1 MATTNTAFITRV
13 LELTNEFRAQNG
25 LSALKLNEE
34 LNAAALGHSADMAN
48 QDYFAHIGKNGSEP
62 WDRAK
67 IVGYE
72 ARTMGENIAAGYTTP
87 EAVVEGWKN
96 SPGHR
101 KNMLNSNFTELGV
114 GYFYLANDTGSVNYN
129 TYWTQLFGSGDLNPT
144 SSLPSSSPTSTPSP
158 TPSPI
163 PAPTPT
169 PAPNANDELI
179 GTAEGELL
187 AGNGSNDRIYGNGGD
202 DTLEGGNGDDL
213 LNGGEGNDL
222 MTGGEGKDA
231 FLFNSDTTFAA
242 SDFGLDRITDFTRGV
257 DKIVLDKTTFGRI
270 SSRSVGTV
278 SRDALAGSSNKQI
291 VYSRSSGR
299 LFFNANRSASGLGS
313 GGTFAVI
320 DSDTNAATAAPAL
333 SASMFQIVA

>member
-25 LSALKLNEE
+25 LSGLKLNAE
-34 LNAAALGHSADMAN
+34 LNAAAQGHSADMAN
-48 QDYFAHIGKNGSEP
+48 QDYFNHIGKNGSEP

-67 IVGYE
+67 VVGYE

-101 KNMLNSNFTELGV
+101 KNMLNGSFTELGV

-129 TYWTQLFGSGDLNPT
+129 TYWTQLFGSGDLNPNTSLLT
-144 SSLPSSSPTSTPSP
+144 SS
-158 TPSPI
+158 
-163 PAPTPT
+163 PTPT
-169 PAPNANDELI
+169 PAPSPAPAPNTNDELI
-179 GTAEGELL
+179 GTSAGELL
-187 AGNGSNDRIYGNGGD
+187 AGNGGNDRIYGNGGN
-202 DTLEGGNGDDL
+202 DTLEGGSGDDL
-213 LNGGEGNDL
+213 LNGGAGNDI
-222 MTGGEGKDA
+222 MTGGEGQDA

-242 SDFGLDRITDFTRGV
+242 KDFGLDRITDFTRGI

-270 SSRSVGTV
+270 ASRSIGTV
-278 SRDALAGSSNKQI
+278 SRDALASTSSKQI

-313 GGTFAVI
+313 GGAFAVI
-320 DSDTNAATAAPAL
+320 DSDNNAATAAPAL
-333 SASMFQIVA
+333 SASAFQIVA